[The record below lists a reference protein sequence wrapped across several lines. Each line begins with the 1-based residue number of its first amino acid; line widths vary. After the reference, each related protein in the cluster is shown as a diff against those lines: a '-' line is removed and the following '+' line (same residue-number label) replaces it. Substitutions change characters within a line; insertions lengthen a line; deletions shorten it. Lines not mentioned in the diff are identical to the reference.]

1 VTSAD
6 RLRHLL
12 TQSRLATRP
21 AADVLAAARAAV
33 DRYQP
38 TMLETGRTGM
48 SSIGRGLEKAGESLQ
63 AGSQSLE
70 RKGEVS
76 GLPATSWT
84 DKAVSGTL
92 RALGFTGRMLGGV
105 SRLAGRVL
113 QDSADPVARAGSRM
127 LTGGMGLL
135 SNAAD
140 AVSIPASEL
149 KTYRTVLVWLANE
162 QKARFE
168 ALEQRLATAKRH
180 RRRQD
185 MLDQLVVGGVV
196 LSSLATGG
204 GTIPPE
210 IEAAYLAAYPGL
222 AAKASLSET
231 LQQMSASELPGFAAG
246 LKGKLFELQ
255 FVEHLNAGQLPD
267 GYTAELA
274 VSATQPGWDLRIV
287 GVDGSVAEVL
297 SAKATE
303 SAGYVREALER
314 YPGIDVVT
322 TSEVYAQLVAQG
334 LADQVRDGGMEN
346 AALEASI
353 DQALG
358 AGADGLSLADFAPS
372 GLGLAVIA
380 LSVFMDSSLSREAA
394 AEAFGDRTG
403 RAGVS
408 AAAGQA
414 VLVVSQLW
422 WLALIGGVGVHWL
435 STQGRGRREQHH
447 ALVEVVGNLAMIN
460 HRAGR
465 DLVSVRGT
473 P

>member
-1 VTSAD
+1 MTSAD
-6 RLRHLL
+6 RLCHLL

-33 DRYQP
+33 DRFQP
-38 TMLETGRTGM
+38 TLLETGRNGM
-48 SSIGRGLEKAGESLQ
+48 SFMGQGLEKAGESLR
-63 AGSQSLE
+63 AGSQAME
-70 RKGEVS
+70 WKGGVS
-76 GLPATSWT
+76 GLLATTWAS
-84 DKAVSGTL
+84 KAVSGTQ
-92 RALGFTGRMLGGV
+92 RALGCTGRMLGGA
-105 SRLAGRVL
+105 SRLMGRAL
-113 QDSADPVARAGSRM
+113 QDSADPVARAGSRV
-127 LTGGMGLL
+127 LTGAIGLL

-140 AVSIPASEL
+140 AVAIPASEL
-149 KTYRTVLVWLANE
+149 KIYRAVLALLATE

-196 LSSLATGG
+196 LSSLAAGG

-222 AAKASLSET
+222 AAEASLAET
-231 LQQMSASELPGFAAG
+231 LQQMSASELQGFAAG

-255 FVEHLNAGQLPD
+255 FVEHLNAGQLPA

-287 GVDGSVAEVL
+287 GADGGVAEVL

-303 SAGYVREALER
+303 SVGYVREALER

-322 TSEVYAQLVAQG
+322 TSEVYAQLMAQG
-334 LADQVRDGGMEN
+334 LADQVRDGGIEN

-353 DQALG
+353 DEALG
-358 AGADGLSLADFAPS
+358 AGADGLSLADLAPS
-372 GLGLAVIA
+372 GLGMAVIA
-380 LSVFMDSSLSREAA
+380 LSIFMDRSLSREAA
-394 AEAFGDRTG
+394 AEAFGDRAG

-408 AAAGQA
+408 AAAGKA

-435 STQGRGRREQHH
+435 STQGHGRRQQYD
-447 ALVEVVGNLAMIN
+447 ALIDV
-460 HRAGR
+460 AGR
-465 DLVSVRGT
+465 LVLIDDRYRKGT
-473 P
+473 LPSPNPG